1 MESIKELRV
10 MLQTNVLGHPILQR
24 VPSIYVTRFFLLT
37 STTANQISAVMII
50 VGVISGVVI
59 AFGYI
64 WSGLAL
70 IYLNLV
76 LDAVDG
82 ELARYRKTF
91 SMRGVYLDLVNHLVV
106 FEAFFLGLT
115 FAVSEV
121 WTRPN
126 LVLLVVGVVGA
137 LAMCMRRAIGDLHRV
152 LFVRPYSERPEL
164 FRIPPT
170 SLEARTGTAP
180 SISRFSLRVL
190 TKNILWYLHELAVC
204 GYMSVVLAIAYAAE
218 RLLLPG
224 VPHYPILSWVVL
236 YYSVTLCL
244 YLAREI
250 IGGFYSIESRIA
262 SLRDQF
268 TSK

>member
-10 MLQTNVLGHPILQR
+10 KLQTNVLGHPILQR
-24 VPSIYVTRFFLLT
+24 VPSIYVTRLFLLT
-37 STTANQISAVMII
+37 SITANQISAVMII
-50 VGVISGVVI
+50 VGIISGVVI

-64 WSGLAL
+64 WLGLAL

-82 ELARYRKTF
+82 ELARYKKTF

-115 FAVSEV
+115 LAVSEV

-126 LVLLVVGVVGA
+126 FVLLTVGIVGA

-152 LFVRPYSERPEL
+152 LFVRSYSEHPDL

-170 SLEARTGTAP
+170 SSEANTGTASGAKP
-180 SISRFSLRVL
+180 SSFRVL
-190 TKNILWYLHELAVC
+190 MKNILWYLHESHEG
-204 GYMSVVLAIAYAAE
+204 GYMIVVLVIAYAAE

-224 VPHYPILSWVVL
+224 ALHYPILSWVVL
-236 YYSVTLCL
+236 YYGVTLCL
-244 YLAREI
+244 YLTREI

-262 SLRDQF
+262 SLRDRF
-268 TSK
+268 ASK

>member
-24 VPSIYVTRFFLLT
+24 KPSIYLTRILLPT
-37 STTANQISAVMII
+37 PVSSIQVSAAMII
-50 VGVISGVVI
+50 VGVLSGVVI
-59 AFGYI
+59 ALGYI

-121 WTRPN
+121 WTSPN

-170 SLEARTGTAP
+170 SLEVRTETA
-180 SISRFSLRVL
+180 SGASRSSLRVL
-190 TKNILWYLHELAVC
+190 TKNILWYLHELHEG
-204 GYMSVVLAIAYAAE
+204 GYMIVVFVIAYAAE

-236 YYSVTLCL
+236 YYGVTLIL
-244 YLAREI
+244 YLIREI
-250 IGGFYSIESRIA
+250 IGEFYSIESHIA
-262 SLRDQF
+262 SLRDRF
-268 TSK
+268 ASK

>member
-24 VPSIYVTRFFLLT
+24 MPSIYITRLFLLT
-37 STTANQISAVMII
+37 SITANQISAAMII

-59 AFGYI
+59 ASGYI

-70 IYLNLV
+70 IYVNLV

-91 SMRGVYLDLVNHLVV
+91 SMRGVYLDLVNHLGV

-121 WTRPN
+121 WTSPN

-137 LAMCMRRAIGDLHRV
+137 L
-152 LFVRPYSERPEL
+152 
-164 FRIPPT
+164 
-170 SLEARTGTAP
+170 
-180 SISRFSLRVL
+180 
-190 TKNILWYLHELAVC
+190 
-204 GYMSVVLAIAYAAE
+204 
-218 RLLLPG
+218 
-224 VPHYPILSWVVL
+224 
-236 YYSVTLCL
+236 
-244 YLAREI
+244 
-250 IGGFYSIESRIA
+250 
-262 SLRDQF
+262 
-268 TSK
+268 